1 MATTECFDAQK
12 KGPVVTVSERTPLL
26 RGDSSAS
33 TSTAG
38 YGGYENYGSNDEEY
52 KYIVD
57 FDGPDDT
64 ENPIY
69 WPKAYKWTAVFLLA
83 LFSSTV

>member
-12 KGPVVTVSERTPLL
+12 KGPVVSVSERTPLL
-26 RGDSSAS
+26 RGDSSVS
-33 TSTAG
+33 TTSTAA
-38 YGGYENYGSNDEEY
+38 YGSYGSNDEEY